1 MAGVAGTLRGVS
13 SMRHR
18 ISILRRGTDK
28 NTLGQVVEAF
38 DPVAEDIPA
47 RVVELSGRELERA
60 KQMVAEAT
68 HSVEMRASS
77 IAVTP
82 KDRVQFGSLVLTVGA
97 SQTDETGMMQTL
109 TCYEVKR

>member
-1 MAGVAGTLRGVS
+1 MAGVAGTIRGVA

-18 ISILRRGTDK
+18 ISILRRDTDQ
-28 NTLGQVVEAF
+28 NSLGQATDSF
-38 DPVAEDIPA
+38 ASVASGVPA

-60 KQMVAEAT
+60 KMVAEAT
-68 HSVEMRASS
+68 HSVELRVSS

-97 SQTDETGMMQTL
+97 AQTDETSMMQTL

>member
-1 MAGVAGTLRGVS
+1 MAGVAGTIRGVA

-18 ISILRRGTDK
+18 ISILRRDTDQ
-28 NTLGQVVEAF
+28 NSLGQATDSF
-38 DPVAEDIPA
+38 ASVASGVPA

-60 KQMVAEAT
+60 RQMVAEAT
-68 HSVEMRASS
+68 HSVELRVSS
-77 IAVTP
+77 IDVTP

-97 SQTDETGMMQTL
+97 AQTDETSMMQTL